1 MTEAERKTAESPYF
15 LQMPEG
21 ACGPLFLDSP
31 HSCTTYPADFRFA
44 AGLPLPCPLSL
55 NVIITPHVLNE
66 S

>member
-44 AGLPLPCPLSL
+44 AGLPLPLL
-55 NVIITPHVLNE
+55 RQAEDTFVDQL
-66 S
+66 